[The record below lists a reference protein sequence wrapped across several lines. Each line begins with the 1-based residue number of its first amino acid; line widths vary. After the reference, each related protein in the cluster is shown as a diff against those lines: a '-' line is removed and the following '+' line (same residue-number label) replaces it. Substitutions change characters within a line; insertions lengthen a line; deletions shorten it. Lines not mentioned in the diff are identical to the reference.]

1 MEVTEAI
8 TNNIYFLQIF
18 LYWEIDFNY
27 IKTKAKNI
35 IIQTRE
41 SAKKK
46 ITKIC
51 LHQCTPV
58 GFLYYQQKVKPRF
71 GYYFFGLR
79 MFKRKIYNSE
89 FIKL

>member
-1 MEVTEAI
+1 M
-8 TNNIYFLQIF
+8 
-18 LYWEIDFNY
+18 
-27 IKTKAKNI
+27 
-35 IIQTRE
+35 IIQYGE

-71 GYYFFGLR
+71 GYYFFVLR

-89 FIKL
+89 FIKLWIKGKKIMDVANNLQGNNGLYK